1 MKCKNCGADYRTVQ
15 MKCPYCGTET
25 RLGRIWFTERSEA
38 EKAYDEARLQRKQ
51 KYSPFILNRWLNR
64 GILIVTSVIVLC
76 FLIIFGAFFLAEAI
90 PAARYKAHSEEIE
103 AQLHQALDAGDYR
116 TVREIMQEYDLYGSD
131 HYIESQASFLQFD
144 YQNYLAE
151 KYATIEDI
159 DQDGTTDELQISIA
173 LMYARRF
180 QILSLGNYSLL
191 SEKNEAY
198 YNAGSEDIRAFLVGY
213 LGMTEEE
220 WEVFSDGSTYSYST
234 DEMAATLLER
244 RGWAYEG

>member
-25 RLGRIWFTERSEA
+25 RLGRIWFMERSKA

-64 GILIVTSVIVLC
+64 GILIATAALVLC
-76 FLIIFGAFFLAEAI
+76 FIILFGSFFLAEFI
-90 PAARYKAHSEEIE
+90 PARRYKAHQQEIE
-103 AQLHQALDAGDYR
+103 AQLNEALDAGDYR

-131 HYIESQASFLQFD
+131 HYIASQAAFMQYDL
-144 YQNYLAE
+144 QNYLAS
-151 KYATIEDI
+151 KYTVIEEI
-159 DQDGTTDELQISIA
+159 DRDGTTTELHISIA

-180 QILSLGNYSLL
+180 QTFSMGNYSLL
-191 SEKNEAY
+191 SERNEPF
-198 YNAGSEDIRAFLVGY
+198 YNAGSADIRAFLVGY

-220 WEVFSDGSTYSYST
+220 WTDFCDSDVYPYPEDEV
-234 DEMAATLLER
+234 AATLLER
-244 RGWAYEG
+244 RAWEHAE